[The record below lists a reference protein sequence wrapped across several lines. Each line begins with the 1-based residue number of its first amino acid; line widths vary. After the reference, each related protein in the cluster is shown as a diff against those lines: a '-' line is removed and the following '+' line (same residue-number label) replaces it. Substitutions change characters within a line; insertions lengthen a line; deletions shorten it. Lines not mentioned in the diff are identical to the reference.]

1 MMSELKSLK
10 VAFVIPALNEAEAI
24 TSVVKGI
31 SPYGTAIVVNDGSVD
46 ETGRFARYAGAIV
59 VTHSVNK
66 GYDAALASGLE
77 KAINEGFDIAITV
90 DGDGQHDVSGI
101 KSVLHELETDA
112 DLVVGTRDRFQRISE
127 TLFAYVSRRLW
138 GISDPL
144 CGMKG
149 YRLSKLKG
157 IDHIFTYPSIG
168 TELAI
173 LAARKQ
179 WKIRQV
185 PTLTHERKGN
195 SRFGSG
201 LRANWLILR
210 ALLMGLVKMPNKF
223 KKNRR

>member
-1 MMSELKSLK
+1 MSELKSLK

-24 TSVVKGI
+24 TSVVQGI
-31 SPYGTAIVVNDGSVD
+31 TSFGTAIVVNDGSVD
-46 ETGRFARYAGAIV
+46 KTGELAQHAGAIV

-66 GYDAALASGLE
+66 GYDAALASGLA
-77 KAINEGFDIAITV
+77 KAIIEGFDVAITV

-101 KSVLHELETDA
+101 KSVLYELEA
-112 DLVVGTRDRFQRISE
+112 GAELVVGTRDRFQRISE
-127 TLFAYVSRRLW
+127 ALFAYVSRTLW
-138 GISDPL
+138 GITDPL

-149 YRLSKLKG
+149 YRLSMLTTVERL
-157 IDHIFTYPSIG
+157 HTYPSIG

-173 LAARKQ
+173 LAARRQ

-185 PTLTHERKGN
+185 PALTHERTGD

-210 ALLMGLVKMPNKF
+210 ALFCGLF
-223 KKNRR
+223 HH